1 MFTLRSSVTSPLSAP
16 ICLLP
21 ATQREEE
28 RGCTPTREH
37 LLLSEPVNTVFKNK
51 KERAVD
57 RKVVREVC
65 SCRDAAVTAQ
75 QLAAYASSPVVRV
88 SSSSYPTAPVSDPLC
103 VLCPIIHASYICGVC
118 STPHPSSTFSVI
130 TLCVSDVSCVSL
142 CQALATG
149 APSQPLRVTVTPP
162 ELSLASCYIGKRRR
176 WLLTASPA
184 DRVENRNVFLG
195 FSVFLFCFFT
205 TSFTRQCCV

>member
-1 MFTLRSSVTSPLSAP
+1 MSLVHGPCLHSKQAAVAYAYLMTLPVMFTLRSSVTSPLSAP

-103 VLCPIIHASYICGVC
+103 AVSHHPCLVHLWRVFYPASIINFQCHHAVC
-118 STPHPSSTFSVI
+118 IRSLSVPSPGHWSAVAAAPRNRHTARAQFS
-130 TLCVSDVSCVSL
+130 
-142 CQALATG
+142 
-149 APSQPLRVTVTPP
+149 
-162 ELSLASCYIGKRRR
+162 
-176 WLLTASPA
+176 
-184 DRVENRNVFLG
+184 
-195 FSVFLFCFFT
+195 
-205 TSFTRQCCV
+205 

>member
-1 MFTLRSSVTSPLSAP
+1 MQLSQPSSSPP
-16 ICLLP
+16 MHH
-21 ATQREEE
+21 
-28 RGCTPTREH
+28 H
-37 LLLSEPVNTVFKNK
+37 LLLECHRRRTP
-51 KERAVD
+51 
-57 RKVVREVC
+57 
-65 SCRDAAVTAQ
+65 
-75 QLAAYASSPVVRV
+75 
-88 SSSSYPTAPVSDPLC
+88 PLPSLIRS